1 MRNFL
6 EGKGNH
12 LTADDPPKRHSTT
25 PVVPNKA
32 SQFDHTVMPDKASQ
46 FDHPRGA
53 EQSSSQTPFDHPRG
67 AEQNRQLRR
76 HGQIS
81 GHTIRTADTG

>member
-12 LTADDPPKRHSTT
+12 SMTNSKTAYDYLFGILTHSIGTRKRASGQERHLTADDPPKRRSTT

-32 SQFDHTVMPDKASQ
+32 SQVDHPVVPDKASQ
-46 FDHPRGA
+46 FGHPRGA
-53 EQSSSQTPFDHPRG
+53 EQSS
-67 AEQNRQLRR
+67 A
-76 HGQIS
+76 
-81 GHTIRTADTG
+81 